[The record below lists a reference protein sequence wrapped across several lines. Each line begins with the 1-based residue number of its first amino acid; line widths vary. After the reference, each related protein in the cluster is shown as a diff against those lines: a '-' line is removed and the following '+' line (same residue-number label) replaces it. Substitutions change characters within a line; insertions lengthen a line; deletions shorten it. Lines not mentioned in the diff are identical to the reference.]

1 MNYLADMISRIRVAI
16 IKRATFVII
25 KNTKECAKI
34 LTKFYHDGYIQSF
47 EINHDK
53 DHIKIVFNYKNNM
66 VSIRDIQLLSK
77 PGLKK
82 YISAESLHSLHNYNY
97 EIYLMTNIGLLNK
110 AEAMAKNIGG
120 IGILTIR

>member
-34 LTKFYHDGYIQSF
+34 LTKLYIDGYIEHL
-47 EINHDK
+47 EIEK
-53 DHIKIVFNYKNNM
+53 DFIKIIFNFKNNT

-82 YISAESLHSLHNYNY
+82 YISAKALQSPHNYDY
-97 EIYLMTNIGLLNK
+97 DVYLMTNMGLLNK
-110 AEAMAKNIGG
+110 TEAIAKNTGG

>member
-1 MNYLADMISRIRVAI
+1 MNYVADMISRIRVAI

-34 LTKFYHDGYIQSF
+34 LTKLYIDGYIEHLIMEQ
-47 EINHDK
+47 DY
-53 DHIKIVFNYKNNM
+53 IKIFFNIKNNTI
-66 VSIRDIQLLSK
+66 SIRDIQLLSK

-82 YISAESLHSLHNYNY
+82 YISAKSLQSPHNYDY
-97 EIYLMTNIGLLNK
+97 EVYLMTNKGLLNK
-110 AEAMAKNIGG
+110 TEAIAKNAGG

>member
-16 IKRATFVII
+16 IKRATFVKI
-25 KNTKECAKI
+25 KNTKECARI
-34 LTKFYHDGYIQSF
+34 LTKFYNDGYIQYL
-47 EINHDK
+47 ELDQEK
-53 DHIKIVFNYKNNM
+53 DEIKIIFNYKNNM
-66 VSIRDIQLLSK
+66 ISIRDIQLLSK

-82 YISAESLHSLHNYNY
+82 YISAKTLNSPHNYNY
-97 EIYLMTNIGLLNK
+97 DIYLMTNIGLLNK

>member
-1 MNYLADMISRIRVAI
+1 MNYVADMISRIRVAI

-34 LTKFYHDGYIQSF
+34 LTKLYIDGYIEHL
-47 EINHDK
+47 EIEK
-53 DHIKIVFNYKNNM
+53 DFIKIIFNFKNNT

-82 YISAESLHSLHNYNY
+82 YISAKSLESPHNYDY
-97 EIYLMTNIGLLNK
+97 DVYLMTNMGLLNK
-110 AEAMAKNIGG
+110 TEAIAKNTGG

>member
-34 LTKFYHDGYIQSF
+34 LTKLYIDGYIEHL
-47 EINHDK
+47 EIEK
-53 DHIKIVFNYKNNM
+53 DFIKIIFNFKNNT

-82 YISAESLHSLHNYNY
+82 YISAKSLQSPHNYDY
-97 EIYLMTNIGLLNK
+97 DVYLMTNMGLLNK
-110 AEAMAKNIGG
+110 TEAIAKNTGG